1 MRTPTDRGDV
11 WFKANLPEAGFEA
24 ALVQVLARRRPDVV
38 PELLAADL
46 DRGWLLMADGGLRL
60 RELVEL
66 ERDLGRWLEILSRYA
81 ELQLDLGPGRR
92 RARRARRAGPQAG
105 RAARAVR
112 HARPGDHGLSPDE
125 GRRVRGLVP
134 RVRELCEELAAVG
147 IPETIEHDDLHD
159 GQVFVQDGRYLFFD
173 WGDACVAHPFL
184 TLSVTLEGVLA
195 WGLDDV
201 EGSMD
206 VMPFRDAY
214 LVPFANLASRPELER
229 ACAIALR
236 LGWISRALGYHMT
249 PWVKDPAA
257 TDDLRTAVARMLR
270 MFLQGDPETAGH
282 GPGVDRPEG
291 RSSVG

>member
-1 MRTPTDRGDV
+1 M
-11 WFKANLPEAGFEA
+11 EI
-24 ALVQVLARRRPDVV
+24 
-38 PELLAADL
+38 
-46 DRGWLLMADGGLRL
+46 
-60 RELVEL
+60 VER
-66 ERDLGRWLEILSRYA
+66 ERDLGRWLEILPRYA
-81 ELQLDLGPGRR
+81 ELQLDLAPAADELVALGVPDRR
-92 RARRARRAGPQAG
+92 L
-105 RAARAVR
+105 AVLPER
-112 HARPGDHGLSPDE
+112 YATLVQDDHGLSPDE

-214 LVPFANLASRPELER
+214 LVPFAHLASRPELER

-249 PWVKDPAA
+249 PWVNDPAA